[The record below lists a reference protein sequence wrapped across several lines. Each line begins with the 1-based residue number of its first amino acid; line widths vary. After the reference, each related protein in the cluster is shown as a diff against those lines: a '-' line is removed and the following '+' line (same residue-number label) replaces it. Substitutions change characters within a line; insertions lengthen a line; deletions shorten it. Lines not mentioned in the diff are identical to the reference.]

1 MAKAISHSSRT
12 PLRLLKCIIYSHD
25 IRSLLRSNREPREER
40 MVEETVSSIRART
53 RHNDPYEEWERNT
66 RKDAFVS
73 VLTL

>member
-1 MAKAISHSSRT
+1 MSLH
-12 PLRLLKCIIYSHD
+12 LLKCVLYLHG
-25 IRSLLRSNREPREER
+25 IRSLRRSNREPREER

-73 VLTL
+73 VFTL